1 MIYPEID
8 QGVLAEFIVNIL
20 RVSMIKQAAEL
31 FLTRREQ
38 RKRVFQAVLAAY
50 YLASSA
56 AYCLWRI
63 SAAYELLNLAGS
75 LVLAGF

>member
-31 FLTRREQ
+31 FLTGEE
-38 RKRVFQAVLAAY
+38 RKKRTYQAVLAVY
-50 YLASSA
+50 
-56 AYCLWRI
+56 
-63 SAAYELLNLAGS
+63 
-75 LVLAGF
+75 

>member
-31 FLTRREQ
+31 FLT
-38 RKRVFQAVLAAY
+38 VL
-50 YLASSA
+50 
-56 AYCLWRI
+56 LW
-63 SAAYELLNLAGS
+63 S
-75 LVLAGF
+75 